1 MLCARRQSLL
11 EFCHKHALVV
21 AASKTRRTGMLAP
34 QLVTTGAGQH
44 TSTAMIVTGFLAVSS
59 SSESRTTGPDGGIS
73 GKKTTHSGPND
84 V

>member
-1 MLCARRQSLL
+1 
-11 EFCHKHALVV
+11 
-21 AASKTRRTGMLAP
+21 MLAP
-34 QLVTTGAGQH
+34 QLVTTGVGQH
-44 TSTAMIVTGFLAVSS
+44 TSTAMIVTGFFAVSP